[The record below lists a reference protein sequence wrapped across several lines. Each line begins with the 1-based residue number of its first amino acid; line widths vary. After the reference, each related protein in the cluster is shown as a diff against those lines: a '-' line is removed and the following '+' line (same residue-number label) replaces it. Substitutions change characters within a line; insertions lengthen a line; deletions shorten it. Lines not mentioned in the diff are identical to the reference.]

1 MKQQTVIKDIRKM
14 KNNRKVK
21 AMGNITPT
29 MDHIPEM
36 DRWEMP
42 ILNLVYHVN
51 PGNE

>member
-1 MKQQTVIKDIRKM
+1 MKQQTVTKDNRKM
-14 KNNRKVK
+14 KNSRKVK

-42 ILNLVYHVN
+42 ILNFLYHFN